1 MMGALLQRKLGG
13 FVVESAGL
21 DKSLAGRPANRR
33 AVACMQERGLDLS
46 GHTSRW
52 IGDVDLDR
60 TGWIVT
66 VGSDEADQ
74 VRVHLGTAST
84 PVIVA
89 NADHGGIPDPY
100 ELGVEGY
107 RDCAA
112 LLDRV
117 LADIAQQIRAA
128 EAGGSA

>member
-1 MMGALLQRKLGG
+1 MQAWTRPWLG
-13 FVVESAGL
+13 VLPTADLS
-21 DKSLAGRPANRR
+21 PAW
-33 AVACMQERGLDLS
+33 ERGLDLS

-74 VRVHLGTAST
+74 VRIHLGTGST
-84 PVIVA
+84 SVIVA

-117 LADIAQQIRAA
+117 IPDIAQQIRAA
-128 EAGGSA
+128 EVGGSA